1 MRIALVDGST
11 VLQTWHAPNG
21 EVATRCVLPN
31 GDHVSPVCIGWSS
44 GDYAVIEV
52 EPFVVP
58 EGKRIVGAASFEA
71 TGGKAVETYQVEDIP
86 VERRMVP
93 KWKVVARLTDEQL
106 DAAYTLMTLR
116 QQERWRAAA
125 FPDVYA
131 DDPETLAVLAAVG
144 ADAEAVMAEGE

>member
-21 EVATRCVLPN
+21 EVATRYTLPD
-31 GDHVSPVCIGWSS
+31 GSQISPVSLGWSS
-44 GDYAVIEV
+44 GDYAVLEV
-52 EPFVVP
+52 VPFVAP
-58 EGKRIVGAASFEA
+58 GGKRIVGAASCEV
-71 TGGKAVETYQVEDIP
+71 TGGKVVETFHVEDIP

-93 KWKVVARLTDEQL
+93 KWKVVQRLTDEQL
-106 DAAYTLMTLR
+106 EAAYALMTLR

-144 ADAEAVMAEGE
+144 SDAEAVMAE